1 MNPISSDPRPSRV
14 WRCLRWLLLTP
25 LVLATLV
32 ALAYAVENWRGERAW
47 RRIQRELAAQ
57 GHPRD
62 FAALVPAPVPDDQ
75 NLAMAPLLRPVLAFH
90 REPDGELVWE
100 DRPGQIRLSS
110 VGHVSWTAGTKMP
123 EDKSWFRGERVDL
136 PAWQRYYR
144 ELAKQMSALKPPKP
158 TGLDPVLAARYGLK
172 IPTNAV
178 STTTNPVVAG
188 FPQLRPLPPDLAARY
203 GVGTNLTEAEFRNAF
218 TFPVPPAPGTPAED
232 VLLALSLAGVELDAL
247 AAEAARRPLHRFPV
261 QYLERPTW
269 GILLPHLSQAKK
281 LASVLQLRAV
291 ARLMVGQSDGA
302 FADTLLAMRIA
313 EMLRDEPFL
322 ISHLVRAAAWSLALQ
337 PVWEG
342 LNDHRWKEPQLAEF
356 ARRLRATD
364 LLVDVPRLF
373 QGHLVTEIA
382 PASAKEREDL
392 AEMFRSGF
400 TSRPDA
406 GEIPPHQIELGAW
419 LIRHGPAGW
428 FYQNQVTAAE
438 TVQQELANFSA
449 WNGNRGATNFAV
461 KEPAPRY
468 RVHPYRYIVDQFG
481 IQMPLRRG
489 VATLL
494 RGQAQLHLTLTAC
507 ALERYRLANGG
518 HPAALTELV
527 PRFLDRV
534 PSDPMTGEPLRYV
547 RAADGGFKL
556 YSVGGDGMDNGGELE
571 QRTDPPMDLKFTE
584 NGPGDWVWSTV
595 AK

>member
-25 LVLATLV
+25 LVLGTLV

-47 RRIQRELAAQ
+47 KRVQRELVAQ
-57 GHPRD
+57 GHPRN
-62 FAALVPAPVPDDQ
+62 FAALVPPPVPDDQ
-75 NLAMAPLLRPVLAFH
+75 NLALAPLLRPVLAFH
-90 REPDGELVWE
+90 REPDGNLVWD
-100 DRPGQIRLSS
+100 DRPGLSRLGS
-110 VGHVSWTAGTKMP
+110 VSHVSWATRTKAP
-123 EDKSWFRGERVDL
+123 GDKSWFLGERVDL

-144 ELAKQMSALKPPKP
+144 ELAKEISAPKPPKP
-158 TGLDPVLAARYGLK
+158 TGLDPVLAARYGLQ
-172 IPTNAV
+172 IPTNAATAV
-178 STTTNPVVAG
+178 TNPAVAG
-188 FPQLRPLPPDLAARY
+188 FPQLRPLSPDLAARY

-218 TFPVPPAPGTPAED
+218 TFPVPPALGTPAED
-232 VLLALSLAGVELDAL
+232 VLLALSLLGVELDSL
-247 AAEAARRPLHRFPV
+247 AVEAARRPLDRFPV
-261 QYLERPTW
+261 QYLERPAW
-269 GILLPHLSQAKK
+269 GILLPHLAQAKK
-281 LASVLQLRAV
+281 FTVVLKLRAA
-291 ARLMVGQSDGA
+291 ARLVVGQSDAA
-302 FADTLLAMRIA
+302 FADALLAMRIA
-313 EMLRDEPFL
+313 EMMRDEPFL
-322 ISHLVRAAAWSLALQ
+322 ISHLVRAVAWSLALQ

-356 ARRLRATD
+356 TRRLRATD
-364 LLVDVPRLF
+364 LLVDVPRIF
-373 QGHLVTEIA
+373 QGHIVTEIV

-400 TSRPDA
+400 TSRPNAD
-406 GEIPPHQIELGAW
+406 EVQPHQIELGTW

-438 TVQQELANFSA
+438 TVRQELANFA
-449 WNGNRGATNFAV
+449 ARNGNRGATNFAV
-461 KEPAPRY
+461 QEPAPRY
-468 RVHPYRYIVDQFG
+468 RVHPYRFIVDQFG

-494 RGQAQLHLTLTAC
+494 RGQAQLHLTLAAC
-507 ALERYRLANGG
+507 ALERHRLATGG

-534 PSDPMTGEPLRYV
+534 PSDPMTGEPLHYV
-547 RAADGGFKL
+547 GAADGSFKL
-556 YSVGGDGMDNGGELE
+556 YSVGEDGLDNGGELG
-571 QRTDPPMDLKFTE
+571 QWTDPPTGEELLL